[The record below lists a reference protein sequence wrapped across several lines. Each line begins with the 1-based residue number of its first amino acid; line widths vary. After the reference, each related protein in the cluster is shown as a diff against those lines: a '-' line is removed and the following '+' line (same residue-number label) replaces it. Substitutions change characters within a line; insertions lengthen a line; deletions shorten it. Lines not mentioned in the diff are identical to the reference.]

1 MSKWLRRKFSLVKLC
16 LPCEKSNS
24 STKKFA
30 KLCNF
35 HLSHKQSFNMCLG
48 GGFWTQF
55 LPRGEWWFGQTI
67 LQKFKCSGPYPW
79 GGRLRVPLKLWV
91 DHATLHRERLSLS
104 ILRVNIFYYINGSVL
119 QGFPFLGRAV
129 TACNN
134 FFMCLISPI
143 SAFCATLWGLRN
155 EWQSVLRSGSNIV
168 CQIFLSVKAF
178 RVYMI
183 N

>member
-1 MSKWLRRKFSLVKLC
+1 MQNNQTAAPESLL
-16 LPCEKSNS
+16 NS
-24 STKKFA
+24 T
-30 KLCNF
+30 NF
-35 HLSHKQSFNMCLG
+35 IDHINNHSICAWVGIFEHNFCLG
-48 GGFWTQF
+48 GLVIWTNHSSKVQMLWA
-55 LPRGEWWFGQTI
+55 LPV
-67 LQKFKCSGPYPW
+67 

-129 TACNN
+129 TACNS
-134 FFMCLISPI
+134 FFVCLISPI

-168 CQIFLSVKAF
+168 CQIVLSVKAF